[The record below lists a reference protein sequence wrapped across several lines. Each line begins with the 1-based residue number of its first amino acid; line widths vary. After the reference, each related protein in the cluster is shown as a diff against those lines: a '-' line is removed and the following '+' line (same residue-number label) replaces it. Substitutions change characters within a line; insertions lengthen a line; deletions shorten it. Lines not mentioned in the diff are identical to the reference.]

1 MTAGTIFLVLLTL
14 LGLVLLALAALN
26 TPAKHVGLLAAGLFC
41 WMLAWAILAV
51 LPKLT
56 G

>member
-1 MTAGTIFLVLLTL
+1 MSAGTIFEILLTL

-26 TPAKHVGLLAAGLFC
+26 TASKRVGLLAAGLFC
-41 WMLAWAILAV
+41 WMLVWAILAV